1 MKSVIVIFMS
11 VILSCSTPVIKSEVE
26 EKNSTEVL
34 SSKSIM
40 DKYSKGMDQLLS
52 NLGQNIDARFD
63 GIKKL
68 WESLTWSEIK
78 GNGNIISLSSGT
90 LGKGMLFVLSKEHS
104 FLSKP
109 GATLTTREISG
120 FNGVLIRPYDV
131 SEEWAGA
138 MMIHE
143 LVHLSHMM
151 SGVTFSPDESEYLA
165 YIQERKA
172 LDILTENKLSLE
184 QDKLIEEM
192 KLNSYIQVVW
202 HFNNNRINF
211 QEKLMEMDGR
221 ISKER
226 PRSISELEM
235 RLGFYAVSLSLGI
248 LEKSQFSK
256 KSIMKVKGIK
266 VVDQVLKE
274 VGKY

>member
-52 NLGQNIDARFD
+52 NLGQNMDARFD

-151 SGVTFSPDESEYLA
+151 SGVTFSPDEGEYLA